1 MSGKYCVDANIF
13 ITAWYESYPP
23 RIFSPIW
30 NQIAQHRDDIVLIKP
45 VFNEIEPIPSSSNR
59 DLSIQKKREKYPL
72 RVWLEETR
80 FAVPDISDEVNV
92 VSLDLEREYET
103 DNTSKGAG
111 QIDITLIAYA
121 KVTKKTVVTLEVK
134 QNQKP
139 DKKYNYKIPLIC
151 KELGVLCF
159 DFIEMLDELD
169 IRIK

>member
-13 ITAWYESYPP
+13 ITAWYRSYPP
-23 RIFSPIW
+23 HIFSPIW
-30 NQIAQHRDDIVLIKP
+30 NQIVQHRDDIVLIKP
-45 VFNEIEPIPSSSNR
+45 VFDEIEPILSSDS
-59 DLSIQKKREKYPL
+59 DLSIQNKREKYPL
-72 RVWLEETR
+72 RVWLEESR
-80 FAVPDISDEVNV
+80 FAIPDISDEVNV

-121 KVTKKTVVTLEVK
+121 KVTGKTVVTLEAK

-139 DKKYNYKIPLIC
+139 DKKSKYKIPLIC
-151 KELGVLCF
+151 KELGVLCI